1 MDNQTNKTDLTL
13 QLLFVSILTGLFC
26 GVVIT
31 LYNAVATIAEEFS
44 RNYYNV
50 FFTNPGFIPLLFA
63 ALFLGSIIAGGIR
76 KALPIISG
84 SGIPQIEGAARGVF
98 HFKWIQS
105 LMAMFAASLLSVFM
119 GLSAGCEGPSV
130 FIGGSCGALTSNA
143 FKRNA
148 VIRRY
153 LISGGACAGLAVAFN
168 APLAG
173 IIHAFEDTHKRF
185 SPELFICSFA
195 SVCIAVIVRNVLRP
209 LMGLSM
215 TPILANFSFDGA
227 DTSSLYFLL
236 YAVPCSI
243 IIAFAGVAFYYIVFA
258 LRKLIAKYKF
268 FNGIFGFTLTFL
280 LAGAFGLVS
289 RYSMGGGVHFI
300 EALGSGDIVGV
311 FATPVVITVLIAV
324 AVKFIATV
332 INVSSGV
339 PSGALVPILAIGA
352 GMGYLVSYLCKL
364 IGMDDGYQ
372 CALII
377 ICMATFFSTV
387 VRSPLTS
394 VVLVLEL
401 TWKFTFLLPLIC
413 GVAIGYF
420 IGILFRTQ
428 PLYDR
433 LFDEMVISERKEH
446 PIQYFTVKIKVSGS
460 LSAVDRQIRNI
471 MWPNGAVVALVERN
485 GESFVPSGATEL
497 REDDILTI
505 KAKTYYKENFIQ
517 SLQSNVGKVVIHLA
531 DGIEKQT

>member
-1 MDNQTNKTDLTL
+1 MENQANKTQLSL
-13 QLLFVSILTGLFC
+13 QLLFISLFTGVFC

-31 LYNAVATIAEEFS
+31 LYNAVAAIAEEFS
-44 RNYYNV
+44 QNYYNF
-50 FFTNPGFIPLLFA
+50 FFTHPAFIPLLFV
-63 ALFLGSIIAGGIR
+63 ALFLGAVIAGGIR
-76 KALPIISG
+76 KALPIITG

-98 HFKWIQS
+98 HFKWLQS
-105 LMAMFAASLLSVFM
+105 LIAMFTASLLSVFF
-119 GLSAGCEGPSV
+119 GLSAGCEGPSI

-195 SVCIAVIVRNVLRP
+195 CVCVAVIVRNILRP

-215 TPILANFSFDGA
+215 TPILASFSFDGA
-227 DTSSLYFLL
+227 DTSSLLFLL
-236 YAVPCSI
+236 YAIPCSI
-243 IIAFAGVAFYYIVFA
+243 VIAFAGVGFYYLIFA

-268 FNGIFGFTLTFL
+268 FKGVLGFSIVFL
-280 LAGAFGLVS
+280 LAGAFGLIS
-289 RYSMGGGVHFI
+289 SYSMGGGVHFI
-300 EALGSGDIVGV
+300 EALGSGNIVGN
-311 FATPVVITVLIAV
+311 FATPVIITVLIAV
-324 AVKFIATV
+324 VIKFLATV
-332 INVSSGV
+332 LNVSCGV

-352 GMGYLVSYLCKL
+352 GMGFLISHLCEL
-364 IGMDDGYQ
+364 IGMDEGYR
-372 CALII
+372 CAMII

-413 GVAIGYF
+413 GVAVGYF
-420 IGILFRTQ
+420 IGIICRTQ
-428 PLYDR
+428 SLYDR
-433 LFDEMVISERKEH
+433 LFDEMLENERREH
-446 PIQYFTVKIKVSGS
+446 PIQCFTVKIKVSGN

-471 MWPNGAVVALVERN
+471 MWPNGAVVVLVERN
-485 GESFVPSGATEL
+485 GDSFVPGGTTEL
-497 REDDILTI
+497 REGDILTI
-505 KAKTYYKENFIQ
+505 KAKTYYKDDFIQ
-517 SLQSNVGKVVIHLA
+517 SLQSNVGKLVIHLA
-531 DGIEKQT
+531 DGIE

>member
-1 MDNQTNKTDLTL
+1 MDRQTNKYDLSL
-13 QLLFVSILTGLFC
+13 QLIFISLFTGLFC
-26 GVVIT
+26 GVTVT
-31 LYNAVATIAEEFS
+31 LYNAVASIAEEFS
-44 RNYYNV
+44 QNYYTF
-50 FFTNPGFIPLLFA
+50 FFTHPAFIPLLFV
-63 ALFLGSIIAGGIR
+63 ALFLGAVIAGGIR
-76 KALPIISG
+76 KALPIITG

-98 HFKWIQS
+98 HFKWLQS
-105 LMAMFAASLLSVFM
+105 LIAMFAASLLSVIF

-173 IIHAFEDTHKRF
+173 IIHAFEDTHRRF
-185 SPELFICSFA
+185 SPELFISSFA
-195 SVCIAVIVRNVLRP
+195 SVCVAVIVRNTLRP

-215 TPILANFSFDGA
+215 TPILASFSFEGA
-227 DTSSLYFLL
+227 DVSSLYFLL
-236 YAVPCSI
+236 YAVPCAVI
-243 IIAFAGVAFYYIVFA
+243 VALAGVGFYYLIFA
-258 LRKLIAKYKF
+258 LRKFISKFKF
-268 FNGIFGFTLTFL
+268 FKGLFGFSIAFL
-280 LAGAFGLVS
+280 LAGIFGLVS
-289 RYSMGGGVHFI
+289 TYSMGGGIHFI

-324 AVKFIATV
+324 VVKFIATV

-352 GMGYLVSYLCKL
+352 GIGYLISYICRL

-420 IGILFRTQ
+420 AGILFRTQ

-433 LFDEMVISERKEH
+433 LFDEMVATERREH
-446 PIQYFTVKIKVSGS
+446 PIQYFTVKIKVSGN

-471 MWPNGAVVALVERN
+471 MWPNGAVVALVERC
-485 GESFVPSGATEL
+485 GESFVPSGTTEL
-497 REDDILTI
+497 RENDILTI
-505 KAKTYYKENFIQ
+505 KAKTYYKDDFIQ
-517 SLQSNVGKVVIHLA
+517 SLQSNVGKVVVHFT
-531 DGIEKQT
+531 E

>member
-1 MDNQTNKTDLTL
+1 MDNQTNKTDLSL
-13 QLLFVSILTGLFC
+13 QLIFISLFTGLFC

-31 LYNAVATIAEEFS
+31 LYNAVAAIAEEFS
-44 RNYYNV
+44 RSYYNF
-50 FFTNPGFIPLLFA
+50 FFTHPAFIPLLFV
-63 ALFLGSIIAGGIR
+63 ALFAGAVIAGGIR
-76 KALPIISG
+76 KAMPFITG

-98 HFKWIQS
+98 HFKWLQS
-105 LMAMFAASLLSVFM
+105 LTAMFAASLLSVFC

-195 SVCIAVIVRNVLRP
+195 SVCVAVIVRNILRP
-209 LMGLSM
+209 MMGLSM
-215 TPILANFSFDGA
+215 TPILASFSFDGA
-227 DTSSLYFLL
+227 DTSSLFFLL
-236 YAVPCSI
+236 YAVPCSAI
-243 IIAFAGVAFYYIVFA
+243 VAFAGVGFYYLIFA
-258 LRKLIAKYKF
+258 LRKVIAKYKF
-268 FNGIFGFTLTFL
+268 FKGVFGFSLAFL
-280 LAGAFGLVS
+280 LAGAFGLLS
-289 RYSMGGGVHFI
+289 SYSMGGGVHFI
-300 EALGSGDIVGV
+300 EALGSGDIVGA
-311 FATPVVITVLIAV
+311 FATPVIITVLIAV
-324 AVKFIATV
+324 VVKFLATV

-352 GMGYLVSYLCKL
+352 GMGYLISWLCEQ
-364 IGMDDGYQ
+364 IGMDEGYRY
-372 CALII
+372 ALII

-420 IGILFRTQ
+420 IGILCRTQ

-433 LFDEMVISERKEH
+433 LFDEMLLNERKLH
-446 PIQYFTVKIKVSGS
+446 PIQYFTVKIKVSGNS
-460 LSAVDRQIRNI
+460 SAVDRQIRNI
-471 MWPNGAVVALVERN
+471 MWPSGAVVALVERN
-485 GESFVPSGATEL
+485 GESFVPSGATEI

-505 KAKTYYKENFIQ
+505 KAKTCYKDDFIQ

-531 DGIEKQT
+531 DGISE